1 MKFRNSKMNKAYFAL
16 SLILFFGCCK
26 NQPENKVISGPNR
39 IYTDANI
46 SYETMTNG
54 FHQPP
59 NEVRVKSYWLWLNGQ
74 VTKESITFELEQMKA
89 KGYGG
94 AVICDALATGKNT
107 IEVPHGPD
115 FASKEWM
122 ELLSHVVKEG
132 DRLNLELS
140 LNVQSGWN
148 MGGPTVLPSE
158 AMKEVVFVE
167 QKFKGPQTLS
177 IKFPTPDTLL
187 YYEDIVIQAFQTPSQ
202 GTGKISILEWGL
214 KSFNESIGAKGI
226 YPLEK
231 YKDKKSESTQDKA
244 IDKNEII
251 DLGLNFKDGILNWEV
266 PDGDWTVARFGMT
279 CTGKRP
285 RRPSEN
291 ADGLCLDHLSKE
303 ALDSYYNQVIFTLIQ
318 TAQEAGNSLK
328 YLHTDSWE
336 MQVVNWTNK
345 FRQEFIVR
353 RGYDPLNYMPVMAN
367 KIVGSR
373 EESNRFLFDLRQ
385 TVGDLVAE
393 NHYKYFAEIS
403 HNHGLLMHPES
414 GGPHAAPIDGLHTM
428 SFNDVLMGEFWAR
441 SNTHRIAEAERLTVK
456 QSASVAHTNGKRF
469 ITAEGPTSI
478 GPEWERSPRDVKGV
492 IDRVFCAGV
501 NKIIWHTFSASPEK
515 YGKPG
520 NSYFAGT
527 HLNHNTTW
535 WEQSWAFI
543 EYLNRCSYL
552 LGLGHFNADVLY
564 YYGSAVPNFVFMK
577 NEFEDLNFGYD
588 WDKCSK
594 EVMLNG
600 VSFDGEKI
608 VLPDGMTYS
617 ILMLSPEESIDL
629 DVLKKV
635 EDLVEAGLTVIAP
648 RPLNA
653 TGLTNYPESDRE
665 VEKIGKRMWGKI
677 DGTMIIENK
686 YGKGRVIWGEDVNTV
701 LARMDVRPDF
711 TFISHDTSTELDYIH
726 RKTNEQDIYF
736 VVNRHARKEFNDFKY
751 RYLPDLPDR
760 YEQVECKFKVTGKV
774 PELWD
779 PMTGEIRKF
788 YNYREEDGYT
798 IIPLHFKP
806 EGSLFIIFRET
817 TKNEPHIIQI
827 TKDGEPLF
835 TGNIFETKFKS
846 YIEIVDI
853 DGQLQAHISEPGAY
867 ELSWF
872 DGNKSIIEIDEG
884 IREIPIQGS
893 WELSF
898 DPEWGGPVK
907 IVVDELKSW
916 TEFEEEGIKYY
927 SGTAVYKKEFEFS
940 KSSMREY
947 RTTLDLG
954 NLHELA
960 TVKLNGNI
968 AGNVWCSPFTL
979 DVTDYLVEGTNHLE
993 IEVVN
998 LWPNRLILDGR
1009 LPKDERLTKTN
1020 VNKFEAEDAERYLRN
1035 SGLIG
1040 PVKIVMI
1047 NATIIN

>member
-1 MKFRNSKMNKAYFAL
+1 MNKIYFAL
-16 SLILFFGCCK
+16 SMFLFLGC
-26 NQPENKVISGPNR
+26 NTHPPEVSVSNKIHTVA
-39 IYTDANI
+39 DI
-46 SYETMTNG
+46 SYETMVKG
-54 FHQPP
+54 FHKPP

-89 KGYGG
+89 KGFGG
-94 AVICDALATGKNT
+94 VVICDALATGKNT
-107 IEVPHGPD
+107 AEVPHGPD
-115 FASKEWM
+115 FGSPEWM
-122 ELLSHVVKEG
+122 ELLAHTVKEG

-158 AMKEVVFVE
+158 AMKKVVFVE

-177 IKFPTPDTLL
+177 IKFPIPDTLL
-187 YYEDIVIQAFQTPSQ
+187 FYEDIVIQAFQISSQ
-202 GTGKISILEWGL
+202 GSGEDSILEWGL

-231 YKDKKSESTQDKA
+231 YRDMDSESTQDKV
-244 IDKNEII
+244 IDKHSII
-251 DLGLNFKDGILNWEV
+251 DLSSYFRDGVLNWKV
-266 PDGDWTVARFGMT
+266 PEGDWTVVRFGMT

-291 ADGLCLDHLSKE
+291 AGGLCLDHLSKE
-303 ALDSYYNQVIFTLIQ
+303 ALDSYYGQVIFPLIQ

-336 MQVVNWTNK
+336 MKVVNWTNN
-345 FRQEFIVR
+345 FRQEFIAR
-353 RGYDPLNYMPVMAN
+353 RGYDPLNFMPVMTN
-367 KIVGSR
+367 IMVGSR
-373 EESNRFLFDLRQ
+373 EASNRFLFDLRQ

-456 QSASVAHTNGKRF
+456 QSASVAHTNGRRF
-469 ITAEGPTSI
+469 VTAEGPTSI

-515 YGKPG
+515 FGKPG

-527 HLNHNTTW
+527 HLNHNATW
-535 WEQSWAFI
+535 WDQSGAFI

-552 LGLGHFNADVLY
+552 LGLGFFNADVLY
-564 YYGSAVPNFVFMK
+564 YYGSSVPNFVFMK
-577 NEFEDLNFGYD
+577 NELKELDFGYN

-594 EVMLNG
+594 EVMLNR
-600 VSFDGEKI
+600 VSFDGEKLN
-608 VLPDGMTYS
+608 LPDGMTYR
-617 ILMLSPEESIDL
+617 ILMMPPEESIDL

-635 EDLVEAGLTVIAP
+635 EKLVKAGLTVIAP
-648 RPLNA
+648 RPLKA
-653 TGLTNYPESDRE
+653 TGLTDYPQSDRVVQE
-665 VEKIGKRMWGKI
+665 IGGRMWGKI
-677 DGTMIIENK
+677 DGTKITEKK
-686 YGKGRVIWGEDVNTV
+686 YGKGCVIWGENVNAV
-701 LARMDVRPDF
+701 LARMDIKPDF
-711 TFISHDTSTELDYIH
+711 KFVSNNRSTELDYIH
-726 RKTNEQDIYF
+726 RKTKKQDIYF
-736 VVNRHARKEFNDFKY
+736 VVNRHARKGFDDFKY
-751 RYLPDLPDR
+751 RYLTDLPDR

-779 PMTGEIRKF
+779 PMTGEISKI
-788 YNYREEDGYT
+788 YIYREDAGYT
-798 IIPLHFKP
+798 VIPLHFKP
-806 EGSLFIIFRET
+806 EGSLFFIFRES
-817 TKNEPHIIQI
+817 TKNEPHITQI
-827 TKDGEPLF
+827 TKDGNPLF
-835 TGNIFETKFKS
+835 TGRTFENTSGPYFEIRGINGKF
-846 YIEIVDI
+846 
-853 DGQLQAHISEPGAY
+853 QAHISEPGTY
-867 ELSWF
+867 ELTWV
-872 DGNKSIIEIDEG
+872 DGKKSVVEVDEG
-884 IREIPIQGS
+884 TQKLQIRGS

-898 DPEWGGPVK
+898 DPEWGGPEKV
-907 IVVDELKSW
+907 VVDDLKSW

-927 SGTAVYKKEFEFS
+927 SGTAVYRKEFELS
-940 KSSMREY
+940 NTSLAENK
-947 RTTLDLG
+947 TILDLG

-960 TVKLNGNI
+960 TVMLNGNTV
-968 AGNVWCSPFTL
+968 GNVWCPPFTL

-1009 LPKDERLTKTN
+1009 LPKNERLTKTN
-1020 VNKFEAEDAERYLRN
+1020 VDKFEAEDAEKYLRR
-1035 SGLIG
+1035 SGLMG
-1040 PVKIVMI
+1040 PVKLVMMS
-1047 NATIIN
+1047 AAIIK

>member
-1 MKFRNSKMNKAYFAL
+1 MNKINFIL
-16 SLILFFGCCK
+16 SIILLFGGCK
-26 NQPENKVISGPNR
+26 NQSESKVI
-39 IYTDANI
+39 TDRLKIHTEADI
-46 SYETMTNG
+46 SYDTMVKG
-54 FHQPP
+54 FMQPP
-59 NEVRVKSYWLWLNGQ
+59 NEVKMKSYWLWLNGQ

-94 AVICDALATGKNT
+94 AVICDALATGKHT
-107 IEVPHGPD
+107 SEVPHGPD
-115 FASKEWM
+115 FASPEWM
-122 ELLSHVVKEG
+122 ALLSHAVKEG

-158 AMKEVVFVE
+158 AMKKVVFVE
-167 QKFKGPQTLS
+167 QMFNGPQTLS
-177 IKFPTPDTLL
+177 MKFPFPDTLL
-187 YYEDIVIQAFQTPSQ
+187 FYEDIVTQAFQTLNHDADENL
-202 GTGKISILEWGL
+202 ILEWGL

-231 YKDKKSESTQDKA
+231 YRNNKPESTQDK
-244 IDKNEII
+244 IIGKNEII
-251 DLGLNFKDGILNWEV
+251 DLGANFKDGILNWQV
-266 PDGDWTVARFGMT
+266 PEGDWTVVRFGMT

-303 ALDSYYNQVIFTLIQ
+303 ALDAFYKQVIFPLIQ
-318 TAQEAGNSLK
+318 TAQKAGNSLK

-336 MQVVNWTNK
+336 MQVVNWTNN
-345 FRQEFIVR
+345 FREEFISR
-353 RGYDPLNYMPVMAN
+353 KGYDPLDYMPVMAN

-385 TVGDLVAE
+385 TIGDLVAK

-469 ITAEGPTSI
+469 VTAEGPTSI

-501 NKIIWHTFSASPEK
+501 NKIIWHTFSASPEEF
-515 YGKPG
+515 GKPG

-527 HLNHNTTW
+527 HLNHKTTW
-535 WEQSWAFI
+535 WEQSGAFI

-564 YYGSAVPNFVFMK
+564 YYGSNVPNFVFMK
-577 NEFEDLNFGYD
+577 NELEELNFGYD

-594 EVMLNG
+594 EVMLNR

-608 VLPDGMTYS
+608 VLPDGMTYR
-617 ILMLSPEESIDL
+617 ILMLPPEESIDL

-635 EDLVEAGLTVIAP
+635 EKLVKAGLTVIAP
-648 RPLNA
+648 RPLKA
-653 TGLTNYPESDRE
+653 TGLTNYPESDME
-665 VEKIGKRMWGKI
+665 VEEIARKMWGKI
-677 DGTMIIENK
+677 DGSLVTENE
-686 YGKGRVIWGEDVNTV
+686 YGKGLVIWGEDVNSV
-701 LARMDVRPDF
+701 LASMDIRPDF
-711 TFISHDTSTELDYIH
+711 TFISNETSTEFDYIH
-726 RKTNEQDIYF
+726 RKSEKQDIYF
-736 VVNRHARKEFNDFKY
+736 VVNRHSRQGFNDFKY

-779 PMTGEIRKF
+779 PMTGEISKIHIW
-788 YNYREEDGYT
+788 REEDGYT

-806 EGSLFIIFRET
+806 EGSLFIIFR
-817 TKNEPHIIQI
+817 KSANNELHITQI
-827 TKDGEPLF
+827 TRDGEPLF
-835 TGNIFETKFKS
+835 PGNTFAANNKPH
-846 YIEIVDI
+846 IEIYGI
-853 DGQLQAHISEPGAY
+853 NGQLQAHILEPGTY

-872 DGNKSIIEIDEG
+872 HGDKSIVEVNENIK
-884 IREIPIQGS
+884 EIPIRGS

-898 DPEWGGPVK
+898 DPEWGGPEKV
-907 IVVDELKSW
+907 VVDELNSW
-916 TEFEEEGIKYY
+916 TAFEEEGIKYY
-927 SGTAVYKKEFEFS
+927 SGSAVYKKSFEFS
-940 KSSMREY
+940 KASMKEY
-947 RTTLDLG
+947 KTTLDLG
-954 NLHELA
+954 NLHEMA
-960 TVKLNGNI
+960 TVKLNGHI
-968 AGNVWCSPFTL
+968 VGNVWCPPFTL
-979 DVTDYLVEGTNHLE
+979 NVTDYLMEGTNHLE

-1009 LPKDERLTKTN
+1009 LPKEKRLTKTN
-1020 VNKFEAEDAERYLRN
+1020 VYKFEAEDAEKYLRK

-1040 PVKIVMI
+1040 PVKIVKMS
-1047 NATIIN
+1047 AFIINR